1 MKAEV
6 VYEEENTQQNEKE
19 RIQKTDTGLH
29 CLILVATYHNISAD
43 YEQIKHSFAIDDD
56 GMNTLQML
64 KASSEL
70 GLKSKKATVQLKR
83 LYKLPLPAV
92 LITKEGEYLV
102 LAKANDDQFLIFD
115 PQIGKPSSLST
126 IEMIELWNNDII
138 LFSPKVRTEY
148 TEEFGIKWFLPALWK
163 HKKILAEVLL
173 ASLFIQLF
181 GLVSPLITQVII
193 DKVLVHHGL
202 STLNV
207 LAVGLLIIITFELIL
222 GISRTYVFTH
232 TTSRVDITLS
242 TKLFSH
248 LFRLPLSYFENR
260 RTGATIARVRELENI
275 RQFLTGSPFTAVL
288 DLLFIVVYIVVMFAY
303 SSNLTFIALGTL
315 PLYALLSLIFTPLL
329 RNRLEERFQRGSES
343 QSYLVEAVSG
353 IQTIK
358 SFALEP
364 ISQKKWEGLL
374 SNYTRATFKVILLS
388 GTAGSLAQFIQKIS
402 NLVIL
407 FYGTHLVLA
416 GTISVGQL
424 IAFQMLAS
432 RVSDPV
438 LRLVQMWQD
447 FQQTGISINKLKDI
461 FEVKPEPAVSA
472 SKTRLPRIQ
481 GKIGFE
487 SVTFRY
493 KVDGPEIIR
502 DLSFAIPQGTVVGIV
517 GRSGSGKSTVSKLIQ
532 RLYVPES
539 GKILIDGVDISL
551 ADPSWLRRQIGVVLQ
566 ENYLFSGTIRENIA
580 LNNPSARIEDI
591 VRVAHLAGAHDFIIE
606 LTEGYDTMVGER
618 GEGLS
623 GGQRQRIAI
632 ARALLSD
639 PRILI
644 FDEATSA
651 LDYESERIIQ
661 NNLQKICAGRTV
673 IIIAHRLSTLRT
685 ASKIIV
691 LDKGHL
697 IESGSHQSLLANK
710 GLYHYL
716 YNQQERE

>member
-1 MKAEV
+1 MGITAEV
-6 VYEEENTQQNEKE
+6 HQEDKRKE
-19 RIQKTDTGLH
+19 GEREGPVMDTGLH
-29 CLILVATYHNISAD
+29 CLILIANYHNVSAD
-43 YEQIKHSFAIDDD
+43 YDQIRHSLAIDSE
-56 GMNTLQML
+56 GMNTLNML
-64 KASSEL
+64 QAAKEL
-70 GLKSKKATVQLKR
+70 GFKARKATVKLER
-83 LYKLPLPAV
+83 LRKLPLPAV
-92 LITKEGEYLV
+92 LHKKEGGYVV
-102 LAKANDDQFLIFD
+102 LAKVNESQFLILD
-115 PQIGKPSSLST
+115 PLNGIPSNLNAS
-126 IEMIELWNNDII
+126 ELADIWSRELI
-138 LFSPKVRTEY
+138 LFSPQFKSEHS
-148 TEEFGIKWFLPALWK
+148 EAFGIKWFLPALWK
-163 HKKILAEVLL
+163 HKKILAEVLI
-173 ASLFIQLF
+173 ASLFLQLF
-181 GLVSPLITQVII
+181 GLVSPMITQVII
-193 DKVLVHHGL
+193 DKVLAHHGL

-207 LAVGLLIIITFELIL
+207 LAVGLLVIIMFELIL
-222 GISRTYVFTH
+222 NISRNYVFTH

-242 TKLFSH
+242 SKLFSH

-288 DLLFIVVYIVVMFAY
+288 DVLFIAVYIAVMFAY
-303 SSNLTFIALGTL
+303 STRLTFIVLGTL
-315 PLYALLSLIFTPLL
+315 PFFALLSMIFTPLL
-329 RNRLEERFQRGSES
+329 RNRLEEKFQRGSES

-374 SNYTRATFKVILLS
+374 ANYTRSSFKLLILS

-402 NLVIL
+402 NLAIL
-407 FYGTHLVLA
+407 FYGTHLVLS
-416 GTISVGQL
+416 GTITVGQL
-424 IAFQMLAS
+424 IAFQMLAG

-447 FQQTGISINKLKDI
+447 FQQTGISIEKLKDI
-461 FEVKPEPAVSA
+461 FLVKPEPAISA
-472 SKTRLPRIQ
+472 SKTRLPRIRGQ
-481 GKIGFE
+481 IQFE

-493 KVDGPEIIR
+493 KVDGPEIVR
-502 DLSFAIPQGTVVGIV
+502 KLSFAIPPGTVVGIV

-566 ENYLFSGTIRENIA
+566 ENYLFSGSIRENIA
-580 LNNPSARIEDI
+580 LNNPSANIQDI
-591 VRVAHLAGAHDFIIE
+591 VRVARLAGAHDFIIE
-606 LTEGYDTMVGER
+606 MPEGYDTLLGER

-632 ARALLSD
+632 ARALLGN

-661 NNLQKICAGRTV
+661 NNLQKICEGRTV

-685 ASKIIV
+685 ASRIMV
-691 LDKGHL
+691 MDKGNLVEAGAH
-697 IESGSHQSLLANK
+697 EALLAKK

>member
-1 MKAEV
+1 MTTAV
-6 VYEEENTQQNEKE
+6 AQEELPQRHNEGP
-19 RIQKTDTGLH
+19 RIDTGLQ
-29 CLILVATYHNISAD
+29 CLMLVANYHNISAD
-43 YEQIKHSFAIDDD
+43 YEQIKHSFAIDDS
-56 GMNTLQML
+56 GMDTLQMI
-64 KASSEL
+64 KAAREL
-70 GLKSKKATVQLKR
+70 GLKCKQAKVAIARVA
-83 LYKLPLPAV
+83 KLPLPAV
-92 LITKEGEYLV
+92 IRDKDGLYFV
-102 LAKANDDQFLIFD
+102 LAKIQEGQYLIFD
-115 PQIGKPSSLST
+115 PRRGKPSSVPGDEFT
-126 IEMIELWNNDII
+126 DLWNGEII
-138 LFSPKVRTEY
+138 LFSPKVKSETSD
-148 TEEFGIKWFLPALWK
+148 EFGIKWFLPALWR
-163 HKKILAEVLL
+163 HKKILAEVLI
-173 ASLFIQLF
+173 ASLFLQLF

-202 STLNV
+202 TTLNV
-207 LAVGLLIIITFELIL
+207 LATALFIIILFELVL
-222 GISRTYVFTH
+222 GICRTYVFTH

-260 RTGATIARVRELENI
+260 RTGSTIARVRELENI

-288 DLLFIVVYIVVMFAY
+288 DVLFIVVYIAVMFAY
-303 SSNLTFIALGTL
+303 STQLTFIVLGTL
-315 PLYALLSLIFTPLL
+315 PVFALLSVIFTPLL
-329 RNRLEERFQRGSES
+329 RNGLEERFRRGAES

-374 SNYTRATFKVILLS
+374 SNYTRSSFKVLLTS
-388 GTAGSLAQFIQKIS
+388 GVAGALAQFIQKAS
-402 NLVIL
+402 NLVVL
-407 FYGTHLVLA
+407 FYGTHLVLK

-424 IAFQMLAS
+424 IAFQMLAG

-438 LRLVQMWQD
+438 LRMVQMWQD
-447 FQQTGISINKLKDI
+447 FQQTGISIDKLKDI

-472 SKTRLPRIQ
+472 SKTRMPRIRGQ
-481 GKIGFE
+481 IQFE
-487 SVTFRY
+487 GVTFRY
-493 KVDGPEIIR
+493 RVDGPEIVR
-502 DLSFAIPQGTVVGIV
+502 NLTFAIAPGTIVGMV
-517 GRSGSGKSTVSKLIQ
+517 GRSGSGKSTVSKLVQ

-539 GKILIDGVDISL
+539 GKILVDGVDISL

-566 ENYLFSGTIRENIA
+566 ENFLFSGTIRENIA
-580 LNNPSARIEDI
+580 LNQPTASIQDI
-591 VRVAHLAGAHDFIIE
+591 VKVATLAGAHEFIIE
-606 LTEGYDTMVGER
+606 LTEGYDTVIGER

-632 ARALLSD
+632 ARALLSN

-661 NNLQKICAGRTV
+661 KNLQQICQGRTV

-685 ASKIIV
+685 ANRIMV
-691 LDKGHL
+691 LDKGQL
-697 IESGSHQSLLANK
+697 VESGTHQALMDHK

-716 YNQQERE
+716 YNQQERD